1 MDDLLLH
8 IRVSKKV
15 KEQMRVLIESGYFN
29 NQAEVVREGIRSTL
43 LRYKEELGER
53 QHEIQRKK

>member
-8 IRVSKKV
+8 IRVNKKV
-15 KEQMRVLIESGYFN
+15 KEQMQVLIESGYFN

-43 LRYKEELGER
+43 LRYKDELGE
-53 QHEIQRKK
+53 QPNDIQKKK

>member
-1 MDDLLLH
+1 MH

-15 KEQMRVLIESGYFN
+15 KEQMQVLIDSGYFN

-43 LRYKEELGER
+43 LRYREEMPETSPEKNR
-53 QHEIQRKK
+53 RR